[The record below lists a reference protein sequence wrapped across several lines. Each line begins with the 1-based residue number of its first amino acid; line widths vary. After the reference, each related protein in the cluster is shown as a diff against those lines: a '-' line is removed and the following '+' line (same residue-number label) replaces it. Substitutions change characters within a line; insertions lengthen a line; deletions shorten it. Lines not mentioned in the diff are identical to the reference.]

1 MNTINYKEIEKFS
14 KLSEEWWNPLGK
26 FKPLHK
32 LNPVRIKYIKQNI
45 IEHFNI
51 ANLKNPLNN
60 LSLLDVGCGGGLLS
74 EPMCRLG
81 AKVTGIDAIRKNIDI
96 AKIHAKKNKLKINY
110 VTVSPEKL
118 KIKKKFDVILNM
130 ETVEHVS
137 DLNYFIKSCANLLK
151 KNVVFDF
158 RSNDIINKGQGAPLA
173 PIYHRMIIE
182 KHVRNLAL
190 DFNEEPVHE
199 PSNCRLVHTSGN
211 FYNLL
216 QFDGQHKTTAQIILE
231 RETVPMKIYSGATI
245 DQINQLVKSYK
256 IEHVRNMLKEKE
268 IKNGL
273 TLIALQ
279 WFFLEYY
286 KD

>member
-32 LNPVRIKYIKQNI
+32 LNPIRIKYIKQNI

-81 AKVTGIDAIRKNIDI
+81 AKVTGIDAVRKNIDI

-110 VTVSPEKL
+110 VTASPEKL

-137 DLNYFIKSCANLLK
+137 DLNHFIKSCANLLK
-151 KNVVFDF
+151 KNG
-158 RSNDIINKGQGAPLA
+158 IIF
-173 PIYHRMIIE
+173 I
-182 KHVRNLAL
+182 
-190 DFNEEPVHE
+190 
-199 PSNCRLVHTSGN
+199 
-211 FYNLL
+211 
-216 QFDGQHKTTAQIILE
+216 
-231 RETVPMKIYSGATI
+231 ATI
-245 DQINQLVKSYK
+245 NRTLKSY
-256 IEHVRNMLKEKE
+256 
-268 IKNGL
+268 
-273 TLIALQ
+273 
-279 WFFLEYY
+279 
-286 KD
+286 